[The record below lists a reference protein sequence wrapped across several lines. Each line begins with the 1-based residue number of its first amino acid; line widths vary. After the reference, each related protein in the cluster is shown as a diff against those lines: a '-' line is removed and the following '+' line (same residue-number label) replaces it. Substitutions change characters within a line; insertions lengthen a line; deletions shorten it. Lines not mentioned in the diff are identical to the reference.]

1 MVYGTRPEWIK
12 LEPLYKELVKNHYE
26 VKVIQVQQH
35 TDLIKDAYADVRIP
49 YVHSV
54 YGSGNRLDGVV
65 TTVFQNAGAI
75 LDGAEL
81 VIVQGDTTTA
91 FAGALAAFHRKVP
104 IAPSDRDWETV
115 VTTPS
120 SLLPEP

>member
-1 MVYGTRPEWIK
+1 MLVMVYGTRPEWIK

-104 IAPSDRDWETV
+104 IAHVEAGLRTYYH
-115 VTTPS
+115 
-120 SLLPEP
+120 EPA